1 MNIHKSHS
9 KTDLIDLINYLGLP
23 IVFNHSNNKK
33 ELHEKINE
41 CIASANRNEFLQD
54 NHFNI
59 GTIGQLVVY
68 LQKSNPKKTL
78 SIKEKNDVMT
88 IAKSLIAYS
97 QGNYDLNLTTHYK
110 DTQGILDD
118 VLYIKNFGDI
128 PSVRRACKM
137 MKRDP
142 KFQGQHFDPLIS
154 PQVLKTLAEKE
165 ALKKPALRYSFV
177 RKHVVI
183 SFD

>member
-41 CIASANRNEFLQD
+41 CIASANRNAFLQE

-59 GTIGQLVVY
+59 GTMNQLIVY
-68 LQKSNPKKTL
+68 LQKSNPKKSL
-78 SIKEKNDVMT
+78 SIKEKNDVMA
-88 IAKSLIAYS
+88 IAKALIAYS
-97 QGNYDLNLTTHYK
+97 LGNYDLNLTNQYK

-118 VLYIKNFGDI
+118 ALYIKNYGDI
-128 PSVRRACKM
+128 PSVRRACKLL
-137 MKRDP
+137 KSDP

-154 PQVLKTLAEKE
+154 PQVLKTLAEKD
-165 ALKKPALRYSFV
+165 ALKKPALRYSFQ
-177 RKHVVI
+177 RKTVVI
-183 SFD
+183 TFD

>member
-1 MNIHKSHS
+1 MIHKSHS

-33 ELHEKINE
+33 ELHEKMIICVE
-41 CIASANRNEFLQD
+41 SADRNSFLQD

-59 GTIGQLVVY
+59 NTIGQLIVY
-68 LQKSNPKKTL
+68 LQKPIPKKTL
-78 SIKEKNDVMT
+78 SIKEKGDVMA
-88 IAKSLIAYS
+88 IAKTLIAYCN
-97 QGNYDLNLTTHYK
+97 GNYDLNLTNQYC

-118 VLYIKNFGDI
+118 VLYIKNFDDI
-128 PSVRRACKM
+128 PSVRRACKL
-137 MKRDP
+137 MKGDP
-142 KFQGQHFDPLIS
+142 KFKGQHFDPLIS
-154 PQVLKTLAEKE
+154 PQVLKTLAEKD

-177 RKHVVI
+177 RKSVTI